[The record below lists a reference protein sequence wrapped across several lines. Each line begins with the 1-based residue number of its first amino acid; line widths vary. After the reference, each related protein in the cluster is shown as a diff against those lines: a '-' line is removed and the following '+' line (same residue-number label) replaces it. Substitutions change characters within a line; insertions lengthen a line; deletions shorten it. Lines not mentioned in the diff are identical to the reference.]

1 MLYPERRAKIPRN
14 EVGFALNKRHV
25 KEDEEIAKDIKLFVL
40 GRAAE
45 MSIHPDWI
53 KHTASTS
60 YIEIM
65 DLPWI
70 TQDPSFDFE

>member
-14 EVGFALNKRHV
+14 DVGSAVNKRHV
-25 KEDEEIAKDIKLFVL
+25 KEDEERAKDIKLFVL

-45 MSIHPDWI
+45 MSIHPDRI
-53 KHTASTS
+53 KHIASTS

-65 DLPWI
+65 DLHWI